1 MQGKQA
7 ERLACRIPELS
18 NLPQISH
25 KRLILLR
32 PPYYQ
37 ASKAIRTSFLF
48 ASVLKVGGWNF
59 LFKPQRDFSVSP
71 VSEAIEDKLKNGKGY
86 DGVA

>member
-37 ASKAIRTSFLF
+37 ASKAIRTSFLL
-48 ASVLKVGGWNF
+48 ASVLKVGG
-59 LFKPQRDFSVSP
+59 
-71 VSEAIEDKLKNGKGY
+71 
-86 DGVA
+86 